1 MPGSSQVLY
10 SVPTSEKKEAE
21 EEKEKQAAGEYS
33 LGEAMLLREEIL
45 PRVGSLQRHEASLQA
60 ALAPRPTP

>member
-1 MPGSSQVLY
+1 MIVPGSSQVLY

-33 LGEAMLLREEIL
+33 LGEAMLLRE
-45 PRVGSLQRHEASLQA
+45 
-60 ALAPRPTP
+60 